1 MLRFSSYTTCFHPET
16 YKGYMH
22 ATIFV
27 NILIWDMASNDTI
40 AAVNLTY
47 ITLKSVEISTFKED
61 FLCT

>member
-1 MLRFSSYTTCFHPET
+1 
-16 YKGYMH
+16 MH

-61 FLCT
+61 FLWT